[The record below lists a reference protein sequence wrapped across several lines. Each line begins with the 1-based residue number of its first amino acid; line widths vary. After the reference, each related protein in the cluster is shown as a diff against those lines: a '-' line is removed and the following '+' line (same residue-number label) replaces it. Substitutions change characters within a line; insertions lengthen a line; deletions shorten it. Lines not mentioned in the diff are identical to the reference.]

1 MAGPIDHMSSQPSLW
16 DPTASSAEH
25 PDHTTSQDFAIS
37 TVTASTHSNVD
48 PRETPALLHGINMRT
63 SLENLANGIY
73 RPQINTQE
81 RDDMTSRSQGPTI
94 DAMIPPSA
102 HKGPPPPMRGIDSSS
117 CPTGKSNSRARTS
130 IFGILGRNRKDPGD
144 TARDPISSVVP
155 QLSSPAIRRSLD
167 TGGHHTQRQSK
178 PRASTEASISTQDV
192 LEQRSPTDSSS
203 TGDNTSIFGE
213 RQAGYHANQDAKSF
227 VSSNTSRTS
236 QDTEFKRRSFKQPM
250 APSTITIITAN
261 RDDPSASDLLPSEA
275 NKFSGFCKGA
285 WRLQIGDHKKA
296 LQERQRPISMYSN
309 ARFWQCKFCKLE
321 GPLFQL
327 DKKTKGF
334 DQQIMVSEGIQFR
347 WVFLFKSHVE
357 CKDANPNPLRSTFGC
372 MLCCAEGRGTP
383 VFRGA
388 QALMEHMQEHRIR
401 LPVGDVLER
410 MNVLIEEKAPPEA
423 DFDIN
428 LDAKVGITI

>member
-1 MAGPIDHMSSQPSLW
+1 MAGSQPSLQ
-16 DPTASSAEH
+16 DPVASFAEH
-25 PDHTTSQDFAIS
+25 PHHTTNQDFAIS
-37 TVTASTHSNVD
+37 TATASMQSNVD
-48 PRETPALLHGINMRT
+48 PRETPALLHGIKMRT
-63 SLENLANGIY
+63 SLENLANGVY
-73 RPQINTQE
+73 RPQTNSQE
-81 RDDMTSRSQGPTI
+81 RDDMTSRSQEPTI

-102 HKGPPPPMRGIDSSS
+102 HKAPPPPMRSIDSSS
-117 CPTGKSNSRARTS
+117 GPPGKSNSKARTS
-130 IFGILGRNRKDPGD
+130 IFGILGGNHEDPGD
-144 TARDPISSVVP
+144 TARGPISSGVP
-155 QLSSPAIRRSLD
+155 QLSSAAIRRSLD
-167 TGGHHTQRQSK
+167 AGGHRTQRLSR
-178 PRASTEASISTQDV
+178 PRASTAESITTQDT
-192 LEQRSPTDSSS
+192 LEQRSPTDSNS

-250 APSTITIITAN
+250 APSTITIITVN
-261 RDDPSASDLLPSEA
+261 QDDPSASDLLPAEA

-296 LQERQRPISMYSN
+296 FRERQRPSSMYSS
-309 ARFWQCKFCKLE
+309 ARFWQCKFCKFE
-321 GPLFQL
+321 GRLFQL
-327 DKKTKGF
+327 DKKTKSF
-334 DQQIMVSEGIQFR
+334 DQQIMLSEGIQFR

-357 CKDANPNPLRSTFGC
+357 CKDANPNPLRSSFGC
-372 MLCCAEGRGTP
+372 MFCCAEGRGTP

-401 LPVGDVLER
+401 LPVGDVLDR